1 MVRADLQ
8 GLISTH
14 NQAGLLVLLVLQESD
29 IASTT
34 LLPLTRLAVELEKL
48 CTHLKGLF
56 LQLFVGLGLDFL
68 GEVNDG
74 FKVDFR
80 RFNLLF
86 SL

>member
-1 MVRADLQ
+1 M
-8 GLISTH
+8 
-14 NQAGLLVLLVLQESD
+14 VLLVLQKSD

-56 LQLFVGLGLDFL
+56 LQLFVRLGFDLL

-74 FKVDFR
+74 LEVNFR
-80 RFNLLF
+80 RLNLLF
-86 SL
+86 TLQI